1 MERSYQNM
9 TSRMIVIVATLW
21 LSWPSDAA
29 RAESLGEVFK
39 RVSKSVVVV
48 LTEEKVTAPDRQ
60 QGRRLNVQGL
70 GSGVLVSHDGKV
82 LTAAHVVQAA
92 NRVAV
97 EFISGEV
104 VNATVVASD
113 PPADV
118 ALLQLEQV
126 PADAVIAEL
135 GDSDKDQVA
144 DQVFVVGAPYGFSH
158 SLTVGYISARRRPN
172 EGEHELSPAEL
183 FQTDAAVNEGN
194 SGGPMFN
201 LAGQV
206 IGIVS
211 YILTQS
217 GGFEGIG
224 FAITSNTAQRLLLQQ
239 PAFWSGLHGYTLSGE
254 LAALLNVPQD
264 AGVLVLQV
272 VEGSPAARLGLHAG
286 TTQVQIG
293 DARLVLGGDIIL
305 EVMGMAIRADPD
317 SYRRIHERLLAL
329 KQGETVT
336 VKVLRA
342 GHTVELSSSTL
353 K

>member
-1 MERSYQNM
+1 MAHRI
-9 TSRMIVIVATLW
+9 IVILAALW
-21 LSWPSDAA
+21 LVSLSGAA

-48 LTEEKVTAPDRQ
+48 LTEEKVAAPDRQ
-60 QGRRLNVQGL
+60 QGRHLNVQGL
-70 GSGVLVSHDGKV
+70 GSGVLISQDGKV

-92 NRVAV
+92 SRVAV
-97 EFISGEV
+97 EFIGGEV
-104 VNATVVASD
+104 VDATIVASD

-126 PADAVIAEL
+126 PTGAVVAEL
-135 GDSDKDQVA
+135 GDSDQAQVA

-158 SLTVGYISARRRPN
+158 SLTVGYISARRHPN
-172 EGEHELSPAEL
+172 EGDHELSIAEL

-201 LAGQV
+201 LTGRV

-224 FAITSNTAQRLLLQQ
+224 FAITSNTAQRLLLEQ
-239 PAFWSGLHGYTLSGE
+239 PAFWNGLHAYTLSGE
-254 LAALLNVPQD
+254 LAELLNVPQD

-272 VEGSPAARLGLHAG
+272 AEGSPAARLGLRAG

-293 DARLVLGGDIIL
+293 EAHLTLGGDIIL
-305 EVMGMAIRADPD
+305 EVMGMPIRADAGN
-317 SYRRIHERLLAL
+317 YRRIRERLLSL
-329 KQGETVT
+329 KQGQTVT

-342 GHTVELSSSTL
+342 GRIVELSGSVE
-353 K
+353 

>member
-1 MERSYQNM
+1 MAN
-9 TSRMIVIVATLW
+9 RMIVVVTALW
-21 LSWPSDAA
+21 LVWPSGGA

-48 LTEEKVTAPDRQ
+48 LTEEKVPAPDRQ

-70 GSGVLVSHDGKV
+70 GSGVLISQDGKV

-104 VNATVVASD
+104 VDATVVASD

-126 PADAVIAEL
+126 PTGAVSAEL
-135 GDSDKDQVA
+135 GDSDRAQVA

-158 SLTVGYISARRRPN
+158 SLTVGYISARRHPN
-172 EGEHELSPAEL
+172 EGDHELSPAEL

-224 FAITSNTAQRLLLQQ
+224 FAITSNTARRLLLQQ
-239 PAFWSGLHGYTLSGE
+239 PAFWSGLNSYTLSGE
-254 LAALLNVPQD
+254 LAALLNVPQG

-272 VEGSPAARLGLHAG
+272 AEGSPAAHLGLRGG

-293 DARLVLGGDIIL
+293 EARLTLGGDIIL
-305 EVMGMAIRADPD
+305 EVMGIAIRTDTD
-317 SYRRIHERLLAL
+317 NYRRIRKRLLAL

-342 GHTVELSSSTL
+342 GRIVELSSSTQE
-353 K
+353 

>member
-1 MERSYQNM
+1 M
-9 TSRMIVIVATLW
+9 VIVAALW
-21 LSWPSDAA
+21 LVWPSGAA
-29 RAESLGEVFK
+29 RAESIGEVFK

-48 LTEEKVTAPDRQ
+48 LTEEKVPAPDRQ

-70 GSGVLVSHDGKV
+70 GSGVLISQDGKV

-104 VNATVVASD
+104 VTATVVASD

-118 ALLQLEQV
+118 ALLQIEQV
-126 PADAVIAEL
+126 PTDAVTAEL
-135 GDSDKDQVA
+135 GDSDKAQVA
-144 DQVFVVGAPYGFSH
+144 DQVFIVGAPYGFSH
-158 SLTVGYISARRRPN
+158 SLTVGYISARRRPA
-172 EGEHELSPAEL
+172 EGERELSSAEL
-183 FQTDAAVNEGN
+183 LQTDAAVNEGN

-224 FAITSNTAQRLLLQQ
+224 FAVTANTARRLLLEQ
-239 PAFWSGLHGYTLSGE
+239 PAFWTGLHSYTLSGE
-254 LAALLNVPQD
+254 LAELLNVPQD
-264 AGVLVLQV
+264 AGMLVLQV
-272 VEGSPAARLGLHAG
+272 AEGSPAARLGLRAG
-286 TTQVQIG
+286 TTPVQIG
-293 DARLVLGGDIIL
+293 EARLIVGGDIIL
-305 EVMGMAIRADPD
+305 EVMGIPVRADTD
-317 SYRRIHERLLAL
+317 NYQRIRERLFAL
-329 KQGETVT
+329 KRGEAVT

-342 GHTVELSSSTL
+342 GHIIELSSSTL

>member
-1 MERSYQNM
+1 M
-9 TSRMIVIVATLW
+9 TNRPIVIVAALW
-21 LSWPSDAA
+21 LVWPAA
-29 RAESLGEVFK
+29 VAQAESIGEVFK

-48 LTEEKVTAPDRQ
+48 LTEEKAPVPDRQ

-70 GSGVLVSHDGKV
+70 GSGVLISQDGKV

-92 NRVAV
+92 SRVAV

-126 PADAVIAEL
+126 PTDAVVAQL
-135 GDSDKDQVA
+135 GDSDKAQVA
-144 DQVFVVGAPYGFSH
+144 DQVFIVGAPYGFSH
-158 SLTVGYISARRRPN
+158 SLTVGYISARRRPS
-172 EGEHELSPAEL
+172 EGEHGLSSVELL
-183 FQTDAAVNEGN
+183 QTDAAVNEGN

-224 FAITSNTAQRLLLQQ
+224 FAVTADTARRLLLEQ
-239 PAFWSGLHGYTLSGE
+239 PAFWRGLHSYTLSGE

-264 AGVLVLQV
+264 AGMLVLQV
-272 VEGSPAARLGLHAG
+272 AEGSPAARLGLHAG
-286 TTQVQIG
+286 TTPVQIG
-293 DARLVLGGDIIL
+293 EARLILGGDIIL
-305 EVMGMAIRADPD
+305 EVMGIPIRADTGN
-317 SYRRIHERLLAL
+317 YRRIRERLLTL

-342 GHTVELSSSTL
+342 GRIVKLSSSTL

>member
-1 MERSYQNM
+1 M
-9 TSRMIVIVATLW
+9 TNRIIVPLAALW
-21 LSWPSDAA
+21 LIWSPGLAH
-29 RAESLGEVFK
+29 AESLGDVFK

-48 LTEEKVTAPDRQ
+48 LTEEKVLAPDRP
-60 QGRRLNVQGL
+60 QGRHVNVQGL
-70 GSGVLVSHDGKV
+70 GSGVLISRDGKV
-82 LTAAHVVQAA
+82 LTAAHVVQVA

-104 VNATVVASD
+104 VDATVVASD

-118 ALLQLEQV
+118 ALLQLEHV
-126 PADAVIAEL
+126 PADAVIAGL
-135 GDSDKDQVA
+135 GDSDKAEVA

-158 SLTVGYISARRRPN
+158 SLTVGYISARRRPSAD
-172 EGEHELSPAEL
+172 ERELSSAEFL
-183 FQTDAAVNEGN
+183 QTDAAVNEGN

-201 LAGQV
+201 LAGEV

-211 YILTQS
+211 HILTQS

-224 FAITSNTAQRLLLQQ
+224 FAVTSNTARLLLLEQ
-239 PAFWSGLHGYTLSGE
+239 PAFWSGLHAYTLSGE
-254 LAALLNVPQD
+254 LAALLNVPQP

-272 VEGSPAARLGLHAG
+272 AEGSPAARLGLRAG

-293 DARLVLGGDIIL
+293 EARLILGGDIIL
-305 EVMGMAIRADPD
+305 EVMGMPIRADTTN
-317 SYRRIHERLLAL
+317 YRRIRERLLAL
-329 KQGETVT
+329 KQGENIT

-342 GHTVELSSSTL
+342 GRIIELSSSTL

>member
-1 MERSYQNM
+1 MEHSCQNM
-9 TSRMIVIVATLW
+9 TNRTMVMVIALW
-21 LSWPSDAA
+21 LVCPSGPAQ
-29 RAESLGEVFK
+29 AESLGEVFK

-48 LTEEKVTAPDRQ
+48 LTEEKVTAPDKQ
-60 QGRRLNVQGL
+60 EGRRLNVQGL
-70 GSGVLVSHDGKV
+70 GSGVLISQDGKV

-97 EFISGEV
+97 EFMSGEV
-104 VNATVVASD
+104 VDATVVASD
-113 PPADV
+113 PPADL

-126 PADAVIAEL
+126 PTGAVTAEL
-135 GDSDKDQVA
+135 GDSDEAQVA

-224 FAITSNTAQRLLLQQ
+224 FAVTSNTARRLLLEQ
-239 PAFWSGLHGYTLSGE
+239 PAFWSGFNGYTVSGE

-272 VEGSPAARLGLHAG
+272 AEGSAAARLGLQAG
-286 TTQVQIG
+286 TTPVQIG
-293 DARLVLGGDIIL
+293 EARLMLGGDIIL
-305 EVMGMAIRADPD
+305 EVMGMPIRADA
-317 SYRRIHERLLAL
+317 SNYRRIRERLLAV

-342 GHTVELSSSTL
+342 GRIVELSSETPE
-353 K
+353 